1 MTRKQETICGIEI
14 PPEERTPL
22 VERLLEKLAELQAE
36 VERLG
41 KLVGPQ
47 PGQRPVRQPSSLHQP
62 EPPKQAVT
70 RPRRRRRRGWRKRAK
85 TRTLVVHETVPVEIP
100 DPPAGARKIAY
111 KDYFVQELVHRVH
124 TIRYRRYR
132 YEFPDGSRPAA
143 ELPADVRRHRHFGPT
158 LRAYLLSQHYQNGVT
173 QPLLAEELRDL
184 GFCISA
190 GQVNRLLSEGHAV
203 FHAEKDALLPAA
215 REISEYFQVDDTPAR
230 HQGRN
235 GHTHCLCNE
244 FFTSFTTTD
253 TKSRLNF
260 LELIREPFQD
270 YVLGEAAWEYLEF
283 YGFPQRRLA
292 ALRQQIGEALVVEGA
307 PAWEQ
312 HLAAWKIT
320 GDEPRRLLTEAAVWG
335 SLLEHG
341 LYEDQPWL
349 SDDAQQFKLAGFAHA
364 LCWVHA
370 ERHVAQL
377 LPGDERQRNAQERA
391 RTDIWH
397 YYQRLKAYR
406 EQPTSQKQARLSRDF
421 DRLFQRRTGW
431 PELNDVLQRL
441 HSKKDELLLVLE
453 HPALP
458 LHNNRNEGDIRE
470 YAKKR
475 KISAGTRSALGRR
488 CRDTFLSLKKTCRKL
503 GQSFWSYLQD
513 RIRGV
518 NQILPLP
525 ELMHRAAANA
535 K

>member
-14 PPEERTPL
+14 PREERTPL

-36 VERLG
+36 VERLR
-41 KLVGPQ
+41 KLAGQ
-47 PGQRPVRQPSSLHQP
+47 PSSPGPVRQPSSLHQP
-62 EPPKQAVT
+62 EPPKQSVA
-70 RPRRRRRRGWRKRAK
+70 RPRWRRRKGWCKRAK
-85 TRTLVVHETVPVEIP
+85 TRTLVVHETVPLEVP
-100 DPPAGARKIAY
+100 DLPVGSRKIAY
-111 KDYFVQELVHRVH
+111 KDYYVQELVHGVH
-124 TIRYRRYR
+124 NIRYRRYR
-132 YEFPDGSRPAA
+132 YELPDGSRPAA
-143 ELPADVRRHRHFGPT
+143 ELPADVRRQGHFGPT
-158 LRAYLLSQHYQNGVT
+158 LRTYVLSQHYQNGVT
-173 QPLLAEELRDL
+173 QPLLVEELQDL
-184 GFCISA
+184 GFRISA
-190 GQVNRLLSEGHAV
+190 GQVNRLLSEGHEA
-203 FHAEKDALLPAA
+203 FHAEKDSLLPAA

-253 TKSRLNF
+253 TKSRVNF
-260 LELIREPFQD
+260 LELIRHPFQD
-270 YVLGEAAWEYLEF
+270 YVLDEDAWMYLEF

-292 ALRQQIGEALVVEGA
+292 ALQQQVGESLVVEGA
-307 PAWEQ
+307 AAWEQ
-312 HLAAWKIT
+312 QLAAWKIT
-320 GDEPRRLLTEAAVWG
+320 GEEPRRLVTEAALWS
-335 SLLEHG
+335 SLLKHD
-341 LYEDQPWL
+341 LYEHQPWL
-349 SDDAQQFKLAGFAHA
+349 SDGAQQFKLAGFAHA

-377 LPGDERQRNAQERA
+377 LPGDERQRTAQERV

-406 EQPTSQKQARLSRDF
+406 AEPTSRKKARLCRDF
-421 DRLFQRRTGW
+421 ERLFQRQTGW

-441 HSKKDELLLVLE
+441 HGKKEELLLVLE

-475 KISAGTRSALGRR
+475 KISAGTRSDLGRR

-503 GQSFWSYLQD
+503 GQSFWAYLQD
-513 RIRGV
+513 RIRGL
-518 NQILPLP
+518 NQILPLA
-525 ELMHRAAANA
+525 ELMHRAANA
-535 K
+535 P